1 VRTRPCAPR
10 QWAHSDHFD
19 SSHARRTLAKTP
31 VVAVAVA
38 AVSAIVAVAPLAGC
52 GGAGGTAASAP
63 APARLSHAGSSI
75 AISNFKLSPR
85 R

>member
-31 VVAVAVA
+31 VVAVA
-38 AVSAIVAVAPLAGC
+38 AIVAVAPLAGC

-63 APARLSHAGSSI
+63 APARLSHAGSLI

>member
-31 VVAVAVA
+31 VVAVA
-38 AVSAIVAVAPLAGC
+38 AIVAVAPLAGC

>member
-31 VVAVAVA
+31 VVAVA
-38 AVSAIVAVAPLAGC
+38 AIVAVAPLAGC

-75 AISNFKLSPR
+75 AISNFKLSP
-85 R
+85 